1 MTLHPMAYAREAERL
16 SKLAR
21 LASAE
26 MDERSAARLRR
37 MALEMKR
44 RGMQ

>member
-21 LASAE
+21 MASAE
-26 MDERSAARLRR
+26 MDERQAARLRR
-37 MALEMKR
+37 LAREMQQR
-44 RGMQ
+44 SQH